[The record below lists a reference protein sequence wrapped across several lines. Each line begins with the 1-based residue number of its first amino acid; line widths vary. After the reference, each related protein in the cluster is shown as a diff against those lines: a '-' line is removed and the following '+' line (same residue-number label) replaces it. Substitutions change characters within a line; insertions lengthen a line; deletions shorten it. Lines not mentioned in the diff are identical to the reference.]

1 VVTGRVRDRISAT
14 ITEAE
19 AAPPA
24 RSVCQSAGE
33 QPRSKPQKR
42 PPLVRARKS
51 AAHQALGKTI
61 RSAREQA
68 RYSHESFARH
78 AGLDRAYYG
87 AIERGVFNV
96 TLETLLKITA
106 GLNSS
111 VGELYTRA
119 RI

>member
-1 VVTGRVRDRISAT
+1 
-14 ITEAE
+14 
-19 AAPPA
+19 
-24 RSVCQSAGE
+24 
-33 QPRSKPQKR
+33 
-42 PPLVRARKS
+42 VRAKKS

-68 RYSHESFARH
+68 GYSHESFARH
-78 AGLDRAYYG
+78 AGPDRAYYG

>member
-1 VVTGRVRDRISAT
+1 M
-14 ITEAE
+14 
-19 AAPPA
+19 
-24 RSVCQSAGE
+24 
-33 QPRSKPQKR
+33 
-42 PPLVRARKS
+42 RAKKS

-68 RYSHESFARH
+68 GYSQESFARH

-96 TLETLLKITA
+96 TLETMLTVAA

-111 VGELYTRA
+111 VGELCTRA
-119 RI
+119 KI